1 MSPVGKRAVCGVLAL
16 ALVAGCGTNHTAAK
30 SVLVALAVGSAA
42 LAVGSAVKSRSVQN
56 DLEHD
61 LAQNSVTGRE
71 FVDRDATGTRW
82 NRIGRAS
89 AFAGVVFVLG
99 LVAVFETESA
109 ERIQRGPLEWTPA
122 NDPRPIFPPPP
133 AGTAQSRASAR

>member
-1 MSPVGKRAVCGVLAL
+1 MKRAACGVLAL

-42 LAVGSAVKSRSVQN
+42 LAVGSAVKSRSVQD
-56 DLEHD
+56 DLERD
-61 LAQNSVTGRE
+61 LAQNQVSGRQ

-99 LVAVFETESA
+99 LVAVFEMDTGD
-109 ERIQRGPLEWTPA
+109 RIQNGPREWTPA
-122 NDPRPIFPPPP
+122 DDPRPILTPPPP
-133 AGTAQSRASAR
+133 GAVQSRASAR